1 MATSQT
7 EITITPD
14 PQILQ
19 VLSYLEM
26 KPQDSICELIDNSLD
41 AIHATGEDS
50 GSIIAVDLPTRKE
63 VEEGTAVIRVRD
75 NGPGMTLAQVQ
86 DALRAGYSSKQRYGS
101 LGLFGVGFNI
111 ATGKLGRT
119 TTLITARADDDFAVK
134 VELDL
139 INLRKSGN
147 FKVLATTIP
156 KPQGL
161 LHGTLAEVS
170 RPWGANNQNAGF
182 MLKLVSIGRPKLLDH
197 LGRIYATTLRSNKIK
212 LLIADSQVTPF
223 EHCVWDDSRYVEHA
237 KWGKIYAV
245 NRFHERVIYSCRR
258 CAECSNIIAEG
269 EDRCPDS
276 NCRSGSTVTQQE
288 RISGWVGI
296 QRYGDSSHYGIDL
309 IRNGRAIRLLEKAAF
324 FDFEDPLNGDPIHD
338 YPIDQNEGRIVGEL
352 HLDHVPVDPA
362 KQNFERSSP
371 EWRRAIEYVRGSS
384 SLQPERPGADANRSP
399 IFMLYQGYRKV
410 RGPGRR
416 SMAMGKWE
424 PGRSEARLLSRD
436 DIDALKKR
444 FDAREV
450 GYYDDLE
457 WWNLVELADQKPV
470 AGLIKCSACHLESPE
485 GSEECLHC
493 GEIFEGKNCI
503 NKDCGLLILKSAL
516 SCPHCAANQ
525 VPEIRSPWLCE
536 VCSQTNSADNLKCA
550 SCDQPRGSVNPL
562 SREGLQLSSKQ
573 DDSLC
578 ITPLIVKLASGAD
591 SSPISVRV
599 FIVERQLIK
608 YDLSG
613 ASRRIPSVRL
623 IDSDIEIYIDPSH
636 PLFEQ
641 SEVTLEE
648 QISFEAAG
656 YLYTYY
662 QSLASNP
669 EHSISSLAS
678 QILLKFFRSNLGL
691 SDIENELSELFSSI
705 RHKLSVAVGSEGAD
719 VYLNLSK
726 DEQTSLVSEI
736 VKSGHDLAELPKI
749 RDSGQFVLFLGAK
762 GLIEIFKIYPKLFFD
777 GKVWNVTYSNF
788 RELSNDGD
796 GAIQAQIRREYGSLL
811 EVASI
816 YLEKGA
822 RDSHEC
828 AIAKA
833 ACRLLA
839 AKISS

>member
-1 MATSQT
+1 MSTSQT

-41 AIHATGEDS
+41 AMQASAEKT
-50 GSIIAVDLPTRKE
+50 GSIISVDLPTRKE
-63 VEEGTAVIRVRD
+63 VEEGSAIVRVRD
-75 NGPGMTLAQVQ
+75 NGPGMTLTQVQ

-119 TTLITARADDDFAVK
+119 TTLITARADDDFAVR

-139 INLRKSGN
+139 VNLRKSGN

-161 LHGTLAEVS
+161 SHGTLAEVS
-170 RPWGANNQNAGF
+170 HPWAANNQNAGF
-182 MLKLVSIGRPKLLDH
+182 MLKLVSIGRPKLIDH
-197 LGRIYATTLRSNKIK
+197 LGRIYATTLRSKKIK
-212 LLIADSQVTPF
+212 LFIADSQVKPF
-223 EHCVWDDSRYVEHA
+223 EHCIWDDSRYVEHA
-237 KWGKIYAV
+237 KWGKIHAV
-245 NRFHERVIYSCRR
+245 HRFDERVIYAYRR
-258 CAECSNIIAEG
+258 CAECDSIIGDAEG
-269 EDRCPDS
+269 RCPDV
-276 NCRSGSTVTQQE
+276 NCSSVSTLTHQE

-371 EWRRAIEYVRGSS
+371 EWRRAIEYLRGSS
-384 SLQPERPGADANRSP
+384 SLQPERPGADTNRSP

-424 PGRSEARLLSRD
+424 PGRTEARLLSRD

-444 FDAREV
+444 FDAREP
-450 GYYDDLE
+450 GFHDDSE
-457 WWNLVELADQKPV
+457 WWKLVELADQKPV
-470 AGLIKCSACHLESPE
+470 AGLIKCGECHLESPE

-493 GEIFEGKNCI
+493 GEIFEGKLCI
-503 NKDCGLLILKSAL
+503 SGDCGINIPKSAVN
-516 SCPHCAANQ
+516 CPRCGSNQ
-525 VPEIRSPWLCE
+525 VPEIRSPWLCQ
-536 VCSQTNSADNLKCA
+536 VCGQTNSADDIKCLN
-550 SCDQPRGSVNPL
+550 CDYSRGSANPL
-562 SREGLQLSSKQ
+562 SKDGLRASSKL
-573 DDSLC
+573 DDSLS
-578 ITPLIVKLASGAD
+578 ITPLTVKLASGAD
-591 SSPISVRV
+591 SSPIGVKV
-599 FIVERQLIK
+599 FIADRQLIK
-608 YDLSG
+608 YNASG
-613 ASRRIPSVRL
+613 ASCSLPSVRL
-623 IDSDIEIYIDPSH
+623 IDSDIEIYIDPTH
-636 PLFEQ
+636 PLFDQ
-641 SEVTLEE
+641 TEVTLEE
-648 QISFEAAG
+648 QVAFESAG

-669 EHSISSLAS
+669 EHSISNLAS
-678 QILLKFFRSNLGL
+678 QILSKFYRGRFGS
-691 SDIENELSELFSSI
+691 SDTETDLAELFDSI
-705 RHKLSVAVGSEGAD
+705 RQKLSASIGNEGAD

-726 DEQTSLVSEI
+726 EEQTSVVSEI
-736 VKSGHDLAELPKI
+736 VKAGHDLSELPKI
-749 RDSGQFVLFLGAK
+749 RDSGHFVLFLRAK
-762 GLIEIFKIYPKLFFD
+762 GLIEVFRIYPKLFFD
-777 GKVWNVTYSNF
+777 GNVWDITYANF
-788 RELSNDGD
+788 RELSSDGD

-811 EVASI
+811 EIAAV
-816 YLEKGA
+816 YLEKGV
-822 RDSHEC
+822 RDSHES

-833 ACRLLA
+833 AGRLLA
-839 AKISS
+839 AKIGA